1 MTRLLILADMLDVH
15 HLMVKV
21 GRARQDLEL
30 MRKVGSQQELMEWMR
45 RLESS
50 LTELRQEAGVRQRE
64 LKDSAL
70 REELGASRAVL
81 RRQTPLLL
89 TSCNVSVRYPELEL
103 ARQNRDNIHR

>member
-50 LTELRQEAGVRQRE
+50 LTELRQEAGGQHPAKPE
-64 LKDSAL
+64 DMEAPSAD
-70 REELGASRAVL
+70 
-81 RRQTPLLL
+81 TF
-89 TSCNVSVRYPELEL
+89 
-103 ARQNRDNIHR
+103 